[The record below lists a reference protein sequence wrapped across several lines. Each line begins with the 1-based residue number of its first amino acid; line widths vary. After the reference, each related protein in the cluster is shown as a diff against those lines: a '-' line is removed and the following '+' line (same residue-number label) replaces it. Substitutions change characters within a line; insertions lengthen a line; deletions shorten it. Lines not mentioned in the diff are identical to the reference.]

1 MNIEIQGFIIVII
14 SIIFIY
20 IMYQYH
26 YYSKIEKIVSTV
38 DNRTYEVQIKEDSQE
53 AADLIA
59 KIRKLLITLVEHLS
73 KTDSGDDRVM
83 RLNENFKPNNI
94 KEGIDNPEYT
104 SYSVNKGEQIVLCL
118 RNNNQLMDLNTMMFV
133 VLHEMAHICT
143 ISIGHTQEFW
153 TNFKWLLEEAINI
166 GIYKKQDFKLK
177 NVEYCGMK
185 ITDTPL
191 D

>member
-26 YYSKIEKIVSTV
+26 YYSKIEKITSTV

-73 KTDSGDDRVM
+73 NLKQTQATI
-83 RLNENFKPNNI
+83 E
-94 KEGIDNPEYT
+94 
-104 SYSVNKGEQIVLCL
+104 LC
-118 RNNNQLMDLNTMMFV
+118 V
-133 VLHEMAHICT
+133 
-143 ISIGHTQEFW
+143 
-153 TNFKWLLEEAINI
+153 
-166 GIYKKQDFKLK
+166 
-177 NVEYCGMK
+177 
-185 ITDTPL
+185 
-191 D
+191 